1 MTKNNGWLKR
11 MVMMSVFVLLGI
23 VGIMAFGQD
32 DGANSKN
39 EGRGESHEGGREGS
53 ESSGNTDG
61 EEDGTAYALD
71 ETYDQVRGG
80 ARLVLAYDA
89 TGNTFSGTVENIT
102 NELLQNVRVEVHLS
116 NGVELG
122 PTPDLDLAP
131 GEQVEVMLDANNIFD
146 SWMAHAEVGTIEE
159 QSEAVGEDCGENG
172 DDNVE
177 GRGESHEGRRESSEG
192 NGNDA
197 GEEDGTAY
205 ALDETF
211 DQVRGGA
218 RLILAYDAA
227 SNVFSG
233 TVENTSSEVL
243 QKVRVEVHLSN
254 GVELGPT
261 SPTDLAPGEQAEVAL
276 DANNIFDRWTA
287 HAEVGVDEEHDEAAG
302 DGCEDRG
309 ESGEHG
315 GREGR
320 SEHVG
325 RESRGE
331 HGNNESDGD

>member
-1 MTKNNGWLKR
+1 MTKNNRWLKR
-11 MVMMSVFVLLGI
+11 IVMMSVFMLLGL
-23 VGIMAFGQD
+23 VGIMALAQSHD
-32 DGANSKN
+32 ADSKN
-39 EGRGESHEGGREGS
+39 EGLGESHEGGREGS
-53 ESSGNTDG
+53 ESGASTDG

-71 ETYDQVRGG
+71 ETYDRVRGG
-80 ARLVLAYDA
+80 ARLILAYEA
-89 TGNTFSGTVENIT
+89 ASNSFSGTVENTT

-122 PTPDLDLAP
+122 PTSAIDLAP
-131 GEQVEVMLDANNIFD
+131 GEQVEVILEANNIFD
-146 SWMAHAEVGTIEE
+146 SWTAHAEVGTIEE

-172 DDNVE
+172 DNNVE
-177 GRGESHEGRRESSEG
+177 GRGESHEGGRESSEG
-192 NGNDA
+192 NGNEL
-197 GEEDGTAY
+197 GEKDGTAY

-218 RLILAYDAA
+218 RLILAYDAT

-261 SPTDLAPGEQAEVAL
+261 SPKDLAPGEKADVML
-276 DANNIFDRWTA
+276 DANNIFDGWTP
-287 HAEVGVDEEHDEAAG
+287 HAEVGTDEEHTEASG
-302 DGCEDRG
+302 DGCEKRG
-309 ESGEHG
+309 ESSEHG
-315 GREGR
+315 
-320 SEHVG
+320 G

-331 HGNNESDGD
+331 HGSNEGDGD